1 MRFRSSQTYDQF
13 IDFVVLTSPSIS
25 GLRKQWSPEIIELM
39 ERMWAQDPHD
49 RPTMTQVVEEL
60 EMMCHQ

>member
-1 MRFRSSQTYDQF
+1 MINS
-13 IDFVVLTSPSIS
+13 LTSLSSPSVS
-25 GLRKQWSPEIIELM
+25 GLRKQWSPEIVELM

-60 EMMCHQ
+60 ETMMS